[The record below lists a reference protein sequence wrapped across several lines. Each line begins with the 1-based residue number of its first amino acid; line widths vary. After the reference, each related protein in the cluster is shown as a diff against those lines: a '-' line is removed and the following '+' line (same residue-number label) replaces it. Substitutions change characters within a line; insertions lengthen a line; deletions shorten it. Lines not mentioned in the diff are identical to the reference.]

1 MFFPSLSVVE
11 KAEKVMSTSEYV
23 EKKNK
28 TVKESKT
35 IAEEEI
41 RKEFELIDAEVD
53 EMIAKKKKDL
63 TFELEEKMVYYP
75 ELSKVQEL
83 IE

>member
-83 IE
+83 IK

>member
-53 EMIAKKKKDL
+53 EMIVKKKKDL

>member
-75 ELSKVQEL
+75 ELSKVHEL

>member
-1 MFFPSLSVVE
+1 MFFPSLSIVE

>member
-11 KAEKVMSTSEYV
+11 KAEKVISTSEYV

-63 TFELEEKMVYYP
+63 TFELEE
-75 ELSKVQEL
+75 
-83 IE
+83 